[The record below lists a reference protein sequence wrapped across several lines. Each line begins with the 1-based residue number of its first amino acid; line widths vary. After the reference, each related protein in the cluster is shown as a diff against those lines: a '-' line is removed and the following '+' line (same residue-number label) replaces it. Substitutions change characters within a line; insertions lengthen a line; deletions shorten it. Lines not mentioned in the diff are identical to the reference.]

1 MLYLKNILLHKK
13 IKNLTNRP
21 HSPER
26 DQKTLKNCSDQKSIT
41 KNIDK
46 KRINI
51 IAEIKKSSPSKGVLN
66 PDLDIAATASTYE
79 RHKDLISAVSVIT
92 EELYFGGST
101 QFLKSAKENTS
112 LPILRKDFI
121 ISPYQIYESCSIGA
135 DCILLISTILGFQ
148 KLKRLYRLA
157 RDLGMD
163 VLVEVHSKKDL
174 SKALCLE
181 AEIIGINN
189 RDLRNMQINKDN
201 IFEVLQEIKADDIRS
216 RTFICESGIGENDM
230 ESEIKYMKKV
240 FDMGVTTFLIG
251 SYFMKN
257 PDIDHALNILREKL
271 IQNNLA

>member
-13 IKNLTNRP
+13 KKNLTNRS

-26 DQKTLKNCSDQKSIT
+26 DQKTLKNVLDQKSII

-66 PDLDIAATASTYE
+66 PDLDIAATASIYE
-79 RHKDLISAVSVIT
+79 RHKDLIAAVSVIT

-101 QFLKSAKENTS
+101 QFLMSARENTS

-121 ISPYQIYESCSIGA
+121 ISPYQIYESCNIGA
-135 DCILLISTILGFQ
+135 DCVLLISTILGFQ

-174 SKALCLE
+174 SKALCLG

-201 IFEVLQEIKADDIRS
+201 IFEILQEIKADDIRS

-240 FDMGVTTFLIG
+240 FDMGVRTFLIG

-257 PDIDHALNILREKL
+257 PDIDHALNKLREKL